1 MCTLK
6 AMAKEK
12 HKNDVLFRIAGLLG
26 VGMIGLLVM
35 GCGLALAFGNYRLS
49 AVLFFVVIGMLAC
62 SKLIIRFLH

>member
-1 MCTLK
+1 MV
-6 AMAKEK
+6 KEK

-26 VGMIGLLVM
+26 VGLIGLLVM

>member
-1 MCTLK
+1 MCPL
-6 AMAKEK
+6 MVMNKEN
-12 HKNDVLFRIAGLLG
+12 HNRDVLFRIAGLLYIA
-26 VGMIGLLVM
+26 MIGLATM

>member
-1 MCTLK
+1 MCPLK
-6 AMAKEK
+6 AMVKEK
-12 HKNDVLFRIAGLLG
+12 HKKDVLFRIAGLLG
-26 VGMIGLLVM
+26 VGLIGLLVM